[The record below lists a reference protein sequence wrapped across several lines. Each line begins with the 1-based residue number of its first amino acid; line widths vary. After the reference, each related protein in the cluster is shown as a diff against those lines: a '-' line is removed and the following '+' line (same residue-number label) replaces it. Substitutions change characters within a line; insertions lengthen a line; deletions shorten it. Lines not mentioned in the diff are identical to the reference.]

1 MGVTLWKAK
10 SPIAVTAMLLVEIKQ
25 FGVTINHL
33 QNRIIISIIPTPR
46 QLCIFS
52 WHSRITWL

>member
-10 SPIAVTAMLLVEIKQ
+10 SPIAVTAMLLDEIKQ

-33 QNRIIISIIPTPR
+33 NYFYNSNSKTA
-46 QLCIFS
+46 LYF
-52 WHSRITWL
+52 